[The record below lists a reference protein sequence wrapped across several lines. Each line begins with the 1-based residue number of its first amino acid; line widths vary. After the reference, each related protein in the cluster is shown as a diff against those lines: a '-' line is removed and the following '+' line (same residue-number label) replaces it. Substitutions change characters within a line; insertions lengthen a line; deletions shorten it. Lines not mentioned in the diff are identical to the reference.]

1 VRPRLLALALVILGT
16 VFLLVRGLGGAEDA
30 GRTKVPPAT
39 VPVEADRA
47 GEQPDAEA
55 DAEADEPFLD
65 PYAYDPSKRRDFERR
80 AARGTAH
87 PIYAFSPGGVQASA
101 QRTARFRPQ
110 IERAAAQAG
119 VSADRLEGLV
129 LLESAGRTDAIA
141 GGGTE
146 LKGAVGLTQILAET
160 GQNLLGMEIDVDRS
174 ERLTRQI
181 ARAQRRGRS
190 ARAERLR
197 RIRAQADQRFDPQA
211 SLAATARYLTISRE
225 RFGRE
230 DLGFVAYHMGIGN
243 LEGVVRAYT
252 GADADT
258 PIDEVVR
265 DADLTYAQLY
275 FDSTPRRHP
284 TAQRRLAALGDDSQN
299 YYWKVLAAREI
310 LRLHREDPEEL
321 ARRAALHGEKNSA
334 EELLHPA
341 GETERFRTP
350 KQLAAAWRREAI
362 VAFPDEPAR
371 LGLARSRQ
379 MGELARRLGQRPSLY
394 QGLRPEAL
402 ALAIYLGA
410 QVRAAS
416 GDPASLIFS
425 STVRDDAYQGQLI
438 RGNGEATRKY
448 SLHTT
453 GYAFDVLRR
462 YGSGRQ
468 ARAFQFQLDRLQV
481 LDVIAWV
488 REPAAIHVTV
498 SEDAERLLPLLDRV
512 SG

>member
-1 VRPRLLALALVILGT
+1 VRLRLLALALVILGT
-16 VFLLVRGLGGAEDA
+16 AFLLARELGGAEDPGSA
-30 GRTKVPPAT
+30 KVPEAT

-47 GEQPDAEA
+47 AEEPA
-55 DAEADEPFLD
+55 DTAAPEPFLD
-65 PYAYDPSKRRDFERR
+65 PYAYDPAKRRDFERR

-101 QRTARFRPQ
+101 ERTARFRPQ
-110 IERAAAQAG
+110 IERAALEAG

-129 LLESAGRTDAIA
+129 LLESAGRPDAVA
-141 GGGTE
+141 GGGSE
-146 LKGAVGLTQILAET
+146 LEGAVGLTQILAET

-181 ARAQRRGRS
+181 QRARRRGRS
-190 ARAERLR
+190 ARAATLERV
-197 RIRAQADQRFDPQA
+197 RARVDERFDPQA
-211 SLAATARYLTISRE
+211 SLRATARYLTISRE

-230 DLGFVAYHMGIGN
+230 DLGLVAYHMGIGN

-258 PIDEVVR
+258 PIDQVVR

-275 FDSTPRRHP
+275 FDSTPRRHR

-310 LRLHREDPEEL
+310 LRLHREDPDEL
-321 ARRAALHGEKNSA
+321 AHRAALHGEKNSA
-334 EELLHPA
+334 EEVLHPPD
-341 GETERFRTP
+341 ETERFRTSG
-350 KQLAAAWRREAI
+350 QLAAAWRRETI
-362 VAFPDEPAR
+362 VPFPDAR
-371 LGLARSRQ
+371 AQLGLARSGQ
-379 MGELARRLGQRPSLY
+379 MGELARRIDQRPSLY
-394 QGLRPEAL
+394 RGLRPEAL

-416 GDPASLIFS
+416 GDPASLVFS
-425 STVRDDAYQGQLI
+425 STVRDEEYQRELI
-438 RGNGEATRKY
+438 RGNGEATRNY

-468 ARAFQFQLDRLQV
+468 AMAFQFQLDRLQV